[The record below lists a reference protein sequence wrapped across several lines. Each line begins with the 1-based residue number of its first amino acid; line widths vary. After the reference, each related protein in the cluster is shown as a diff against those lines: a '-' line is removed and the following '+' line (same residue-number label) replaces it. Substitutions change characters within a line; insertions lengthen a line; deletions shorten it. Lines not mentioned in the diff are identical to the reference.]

1 MSEKKVRQRLISRFY
16 ESLDKMDVTDNYAAT
31 VQKLEGNGITLVKA
45 TPKKPNIFAFTYA
58 ALLLFLCL
66 LTGYIGFDIGGKDK
80 LSEYMNPEI
89 RNYLEDHCEI
99 YYEKPILMG
108 YYSELDNIYIY
119 VGLVRE
125 GNLLGINYF
134 YYGARFD
141 FDLEFVVKNVG
152 KSEEVTMPYS
162 SLVGNLSSILTIE
175 DGDEIQIEIR
185 TDEKS
190 FYYSFTAYFEIHK
203 QLVEKQK

>member
-80 LSEYMNPEI
+80 LSEDMNLAMRE
-89 RNYLEDHCEI
+89 YLDDFCED
-99 YYEKPILMG
+99 YYKKPILTG
-108 YYSELDNIYIY
+108 YYSDKDIISVY

-125 GNLLGINYF
+125 GNSLGINYF
-134 YYGARFD
+134 YYIMTFD
-141 FDLEFVVKNVG
+141 TDLEFIFKNVD
-152 KSEEVTMPYS
+152 KSEETVLSGSPTR
-162 SLVGNLSSILTIE
+162 GNLSSTLDID

-185 TDEKS
+185 GYGKN